1 MKITPLSSGSK
12 GNSYLIESGK
22 THILID
28 AGLSAKQL
36 GNRLMD
42 ADCDPSN
49 ISAIFVT
56 HEHGDHI
63 GGVRVFSKKFKI
75 PVYMNIA
82 TYNAACEK
90 HKLEQLNNFQEFKT
104 GEAFDF
110 QDIHIHP
117 LKITHDT
124 ADPVCF
130 TVNDGR
136 HLAAIVTDLGKLNT
150 LVSMNLRKA
159 DILVLESNHDLSML
173 KCNPMYPEKIKQRI
187 RSNFGHLSNEQSA
200 KAALEVLKQGKL
212 KHLILA
218 HLSENNNSE
227 TKVRQ
232 CFEKHFRAEGI
243 DFPISFAKQHI
254 VSDKII
260 L

>member
-1 MKITPLSSGSK
+1 MKITPLASGSK

-36 GNRLMD
+36 VYRLMD

-49 ISAIFVT
+49 ISAILVT

-63 GGVRVFSKKFKI
+63 SGVRVFSKKFNV
-75 PVYMNIA
+75 PVYMNKG
-82 TYNAACEK
+82 TYNTAYEK
-90 HKLEQLNNFQEFKT
+90 FKLDQIDDPREFKT

-110 QDIHIHP
+110 QDLCIHP

-130 TVNDGR
+130 TVNDGK

-159 DILVLESNHDLSML
+159 DILILEANHDLSML

-200 KAALEVLKQGKL
+200 NAAIEVLKHGQL
-212 KHLILA
+212 KHLTLA

-227 TKVRQ
+227 LTVRQ
-232 CFEKHFRAEGI
+232 CFEKHFRKEGI
-243 DFPISFAKQHI
+243 DFPISFAKQQI
-254 VSDKII
+254 ISNKII